1 MFWGSTDVD
10 EAAFLLFVGAV
21 LKTFAIEMGAQGAVV
36 SNACVSVD
44 SVAAG
49 NAACAQVEVLSG
61 GEIIVAVLLVGLK
74 VLDDG
79 SQCIGG
85 GCCRACWG

>member
-1 MFWGSTDVD
+1 M
-10 EAAFLLFVGAV
+10 
-21 LKTFAIEMGAQGAVV
+21 V
-36 SNACVSVD
+36 SNACVAVD

-61 GEIIVAVLLVGLK
+61 GEIIVAVLLVGLE

-79 SQCIGG
+79 SQRIGG